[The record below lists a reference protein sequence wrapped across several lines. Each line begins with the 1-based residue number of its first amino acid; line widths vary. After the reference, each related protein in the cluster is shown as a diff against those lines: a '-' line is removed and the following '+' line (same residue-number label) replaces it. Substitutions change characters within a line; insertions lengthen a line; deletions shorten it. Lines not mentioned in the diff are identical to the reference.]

1 MEGSQ
6 KDVRG
11 YRGVMGTIQ
20 WDGVL
25 RVMGVLGGVCGDLQ
39 GFCAAPPTQMVG
51 VMWGLRDVIR
61 AS

>member
-11 YRGVMGTIQ
+11 YRGVIGTIQ

-25 RVMGVLGGVCGDLQ
+25 GVLGVLRVLMELWGSAGLLCSAPQPKGGMDVWGD
-39 GFCAAPPTQMVG
+39 
-51 VMWGLRDVIR
+51 
-61 AS
+61 